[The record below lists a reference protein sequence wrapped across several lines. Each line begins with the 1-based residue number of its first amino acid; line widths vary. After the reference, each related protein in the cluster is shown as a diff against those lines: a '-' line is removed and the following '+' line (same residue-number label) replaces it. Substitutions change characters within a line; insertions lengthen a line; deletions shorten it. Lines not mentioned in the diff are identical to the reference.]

1 MYKLLLACIV
11 VVMLVAFA
19 SYYPSFSQ
27 SSPNMS
33 FFITSAGSGNGANL
47 GGLAGAD
54 AICQRLAAS
63 VGAGNKTW
71 RAYLST
77 SAVGGQPAVN
87 ARDRIGRGPWQNA
100 KGVAVAQNVDDLHS
114 NNNKLGKE
122 NSLTEKGGTV
132 GPHDMLTGSG
142 TDGRALSGDKT
153 CTIGPAARTA
163 PLAWAITT
171 SKAEGRIQTPGILL
185 TIRAAA
191 VRPIWFPPVVRA
203 RSIALP
209 NESCAFT
216 VTSYFC
222 SPTLSRAFGRRAVLY
237 ANRASESRCLRFHG
251 ESRRSGWAD

>member
-11 VVMLVAFA
+11 VIMLVAFA

-27 SSPNMS
+27 TSPNMS

-87 ARDRIGRGPWQNA
+87 ARERIGRGPWQNA

-153 CTIGPAARTA
+153 CSNWTSSVDGTGAARLGHYDKQGGGENPNSWNSA
-163 PLAWAITT
+163 HD
-171 SKAEGRIQTPGILL
+171 SRGCSQTNLVSTGG
-185 TIRAAA
+185 AG
-191 VRPIWFPPVVRA
+191 
-203 RSIALP
+203 
-209 NESCAFT
+209 AF
-216 VTSYFC
+216 YCF
-222 SPTLSRAFGRRAVLY
+222 AQ
-237 ANRASESRCLRFHG
+237 
-251 ESRRSGWAD
+251 